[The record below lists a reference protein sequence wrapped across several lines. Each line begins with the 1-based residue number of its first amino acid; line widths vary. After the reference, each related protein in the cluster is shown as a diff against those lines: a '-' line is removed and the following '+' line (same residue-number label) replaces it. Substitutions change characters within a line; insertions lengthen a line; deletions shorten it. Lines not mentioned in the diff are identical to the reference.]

1 MSMADLLGLG
11 CWPLMALG
19 GYLLFRVAYPGK
31 PKPPARARGRKSNAS
46 TSDILLW
53 AGVLCIGAPMFLVI
67 LIYHDETQ
75 LLSFETDV
83 FYIAVGLAFLLSIRD
98 SMRKATAPLAAVGI
112 GLIGVGGWYLIGD
125 FLLPRQPV
133 AGTITG
139 ARSTHGKAGPH
150 YYAVVDGRSHPITA
164 DLFETLRP
172 GDHIEALAGKASG
185 ILFSIKA
192 LR

>member
-19 GYLLFRVAYPGK
+19 GYLLFRAAYPGK
-31 PKPPARARGRKSNAS
+31 PKPRAGAHGRKSNAS

-53 AGVLCIGAPMFLVI
+53 AGILCIGAPMFLVI
-67 LIYHDETQ
+67 FIYHDETQ
-75 LLSFETDV
+75 LLSFETNV
-83 FYIAVGLAFLLSIRD
+83 FYIAVGLAFLIPIREA
-98 SMRKATAPLAAVGI
+98 MGKATVAAAAAGI
-112 GLIGVGGWYLIGD
+112 GLIGLGGWYLIGD

-139 ARSTHGKAGPH
+139 ARSAHGKAGPH

-164 DLFETLRP
+164 DLFETLHP
-172 GDHIEALAGKASG
+172 GDRIEALAGKASG
-185 ILFSIKA
+185 TLFSIKA
-192 LR
+192 TR